1 MKPLFKKIIIWSSTL
16 TLSCITAFA
25 SFYDFSSN
33 NNYEDNNNNNNNN
46 GNNNDPVLT
55 PQQKFLNSL
64 VSLDEAKIN
73 GNISVTSTNNNLIN
87 VGVMVI

>member
-1 MKPLFKKIIIWSSTL
+1 MKPLFKKLIIWSSTL

-33 NNYEDNNNNNNNN
+33 NTNYGDNNNNNNNN

-55 PQQKFLNSL
+55 PQQKFL
-64 VSLDEAKIN
+64 K
-73 GNISVTSTNNNLIN
+73 TSIYQ
-87 VGVMVI
+87 